1 MAHFSV
7 LPPEINSLRMYLGA
21 GSAPMLQAAA
31 AWDGLAAELGT
42 AASSFS
48 SVTTGLTGQAWQ
60 GPASAAM
67 AAAAAPYAGFLT
79 TASAQA
85 QLAAGQAKAVAS
97 VFEAAKAAIVPP
109 AAVAANR
116 EAFLALIRSNWLGLN
131 APWIAAVE
139 SLYEEYWA
147 ADVAAM
153 TGYHAGASQAAAQ
166 LPLPAGLQQ
175 FLNTLPNLGIG
186 NQGNANLGGGNTGS
200 GNIGNGNSGNINT
213 GSWNAGN
220 VNTGFGIITDSGLTN
235 SGFGNTGTDV
245 SGFFNTP
252 TGPLAVDVSGFF
264 NTASG
269 GTVING
275 QTSGIGN
282 IGVPGTLFGS
292 VRSGLNTGLFNMGTA
307 ISGLFNL
314 RQLLG

>member
-1 MAHFSV
+1 M
-7 LPPEINSLRMYLGA
+7 
-21 GSAPMLQAAA
+21 
-31 AWDGLAAELGT
+31 
-42 AASSFS
+42 
-48 SVTTGLTGQAWQ
+48 TT
-60 GPASAAM
+60 PA
-67 AAAAAPYAGFLT
+67 
-79 TASAQA
+79 
-85 QLAAGQAKAVAS
+85 
-97 VFEAAKAAIVPP
+97 
-109 AAVAANR
+109 
-116 EAFLALIRSNWLGLN
+116 
-131 APWIAAVE
+131 
-139 SLYEEYWA
+139 
-147 ADVAAM
+147 
-153 TGYHAGASQAAAQ
+153 
-166 LPLPAGLQQ
+166 
-175 FLNTLPNLGIG
+175 NT
-186 NQGNANLGGGNTGS
+186 
-200 GNIGNGNSGNINT
+200 GNGNSGNINT